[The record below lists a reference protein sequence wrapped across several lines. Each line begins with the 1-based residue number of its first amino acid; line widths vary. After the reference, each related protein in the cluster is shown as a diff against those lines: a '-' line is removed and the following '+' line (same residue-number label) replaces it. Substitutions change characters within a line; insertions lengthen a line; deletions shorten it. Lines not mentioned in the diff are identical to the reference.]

1 MVQIRNCPTTLSMS
15 HFTPKVY
22 TGGRGFHLNKKL
34 KTLSYRC
41 HVSVVEPRREN
52 PIKHRQTNKKKQD
65 ARQPHVYGAIDLG
78 TNNCRLLVAK
88 PEHSGFRVI
97 DSFSRIVRLG
107 EGLGQAKTLSH
118 GAIHRTIEALKI
130 CSEKIARR
138 GVTHLRNVATAACRG
153 ADNHEEFLTRVRE
166 ETGLKIDVISAQEE
180 ARLAL
185 AGCVSLFNDTY
196 DHALVFDIGGG
207 STELIWA
214 EIGTDGEPDIL
225 AWTSLPCGVVT
236 LSELYGGKTV
246 TEDGYA
252 KMLAHVSAH
261 LKDFETA
268 NRLRET
274 MKTRSVQMIGTSGT
288 VTTLAGV
295 HLGLERYDR
304 RRIDGLWL
312 DHCQVQSVSR
322 SLAGMS
328 YSERAAQ
335 PCIGPDRAD
344 LVIAGCAIYEA
355 ISNMWP
361 CERLCIADR
370 GLREGMLMDLMR
382 EAKAADAAHH
392 PR

>member
-1 MVQIRNCPTTLSMS
+1 M
-15 HFTPKVY
+15 
-22 TGGRGFHLNKKL
+22 
-34 KTLSYRC
+34 
-41 HVSVVEPRREN
+41 
-52 PIKHRQTNKKKQD
+52 
-65 ARQPHVYGAIDLG
+65 
-78 TNNCRLLVAK
+78 
-88 PEHSGFRVI
+88 I

-107 EGLGQAKTLSH
+107 EGLGQRKTLSNK
-118 GAIHRTIEALKI
+118 AIRRTIEALKI

-153 ADNHEEFLTRVRE
+153 ADNHQEFLSRVRK

-180 ARLAL
+180 ARLAI
-185 AGCVSLFNDTY
+185 AGCVSLFDDEH

-214 EIGTDGEPDIL
+214 KLGEAREPEIL

-246 TEDGYA
+246 SEAAYA
-252 KMLAHVSAH
+252 KMLAHVTAH
-261 LKDFETA
+261 LKDFESA
-268 NRLRET
+268 NHLNET
-274 MKTRSVQMIGTSGT
+274 MEGHRVQMVGTSGT

-295 HLGLERYDR
+295 HLELERYDR
-304 RRIDGLWL
+304 RRIDGLWMDRCDVL
-312 DHCQVQSVSR
+312 SVSR
-322 SLAGMS
+322 SLAEMS
-328 YSERAAQ
+328 YDERAAQ

-361 CERLCIADR
+361 CQRLRIADR

-382 EAKAADAAHH
+382 EAKAADATHH
-392 PR
+392 TR